1 MQDLGAGPLWIN
13 GVVMSSCS
21 VNRATTFL
29 IKIFWQNNHMNIKI
43 EGKLLEFMHIYQQS
57 LFWKGVTHV
66 SPSCAHVYD

>member
-1 MQDLGAGPLWIN
+1 
-13 GVVMSSCS
+13 
-21 VNRATTFL
+21 
-29 IKIFWQNNHMNIKI
+29 MNIKI